1 LHKLFSNEENCL
13 YEFSSLHFQLSY
25 QPIHPLTH
33 PLRKAALLMLMLQQL
48 HLLQPAAT
56 TTRHMLHAGVV
67 YVCTWSYQMAG
78 LSVLR

>member
-1 LHKLFSNEENCL
+1 MKKTAYMNSVVCT
-13 YEFSSLHFQLSY
+13 SSYL
-25 QPIHPLTH
+25 ITH
-33 PLRKAALLMLMLQQL
+33 PSSYPSSKKGSLLMLMLQQL
-48 HLLQPAAT
+48 HLLHPAST